1 MNRIII
7 LYVLGD
13 EYNKM
18 LKWNSV
24 EQFKEALINNAG
36 LPNKDDIITEAYID
50 DNLIDVNNTFEIT
63 LSKLKLILGFD
74 F

>member
-1 MNRIII
+1 MNRLII

-24 EQFKEALINNAG
+24 EQFKEALINNDG

>member
-1 MNRIII
+1 MNRLII
-7 LYVLGD
+7 LYVLGY

-24 EQFKEALINNAG
+24 EQFKEALINNEE

-50 DNLIDVNNTFEIT
+50 DNLIDVNNTFEVT
-63 LSKLKLILGFD
+63 LNKLKLILGFD